1 MRTRNLRGK
10 VFSGSGEGSKFVGL
24 DWTVRQVEET
34 VGFTPYHGT
43 LNLRLLG
50 EGVEIRRQIEKKI
63 VTRICPQTGY
73 STGLIC
79 KASIYSINCAIVIPL
94 LKDYP
99 IDVLEVIAPV
109 NLRKALKIH
118 DGDEVSVSV
127 TV

>member
-1 MRTRNLRGK
+1 MGTRNLRGK
-10 VFSGSGEGSKFVGL
+10 VSSGSGEGAKFVSL

-34 VGFTPYHGT
+34 VGFTPYPGT

-50 EGVEIRRQIEKKI
+50 EGVAIRRQIEKK
-63 VTRICPQTGY
+63 VVARICPQTGY
-73 STGLIC
+73 CAGLIC